1 MEHNNHA
8 PGGHAGNMNG
18 NDGHAGRMNG
28 NDGHAG
34 TMKMPGGQASHM
46 NAAGGHTGHMIADFR
61 RRFWICL
68 ALTVPILLLS
78 PAVQSAFHLK
88 SLHFTGDRYV
98 LFGLA
103 TIVFVYGGI
112 PFFKGIVREMRARRP
127 GMMTLVA
134 TAITVAYAY
143 STAVVFG
150 LTGKLD
156 MVLFWELATL
166 VDVMLLGHW
175 LEMRS
180 IQGASGA
187 LEALAELLPADAHLV
202 EKGGTRDVAV
212 SDLSP
217 GDTVLVR
224 PGEKVPVD
232 GTVTSG
238 ETSVDESILTGE
250 SRPVTKAAGDEVI
263 GGSVNSEGAIEVRI
277 EKTGSDTYV
286 AQVIEL
292 VRMSQASRS
301 RSQDLADRA
310 AFWLTVIALG
320 AGAVTLVAWLALG
333 KTSSFAIERTV
344 SVIVIA
350 CPHALGLAIP
360 LVVAVSTAL
369 AARGGLLIRERSGF
383 ERAHAVQAVVFD
395 KTGTLT
401 EGRFGVTDVVAIDDS
416 IDSDAVLSLAASVEE
431 LSEHAIA
438 RGIVAEAEARGVSTR
453 AASDFKAIPG
463 KAARAVVG
471 ESEVVVASP
480 DYAGHQ
486 GTDTAVTAALAAQGK
501 TVVFVL
507 RDGRAIGAIA
517 LADVVRPESREA
529 IDSLKAMGIRCMMLT
544 GDSEKV
550 AASVAA
556 ELGIDEYFAGV
567 LPQEKSAAI
576 ARIKERGM
584 VVAMVGDGVNDAPA
598 LAEADVGI
606 AIGAGTQVALDS
618 ADIVLVKSD
627 PRDTVTVLRLARS
640 TYGKMRQNLGWATG
654 YNVFAI
660 PLAAGVLFPLGIVLS
675 PAIGAALMSLSTI
688 IVAVNAK
695 LLK

>member
-8 PGGHAGNMNG
+8 PDEHA
-18 NDGHAGRMNG
+18 
-28 NDGHAG
+28 
-34 TMKMPGGQASHM
+34 
-46 NAAGGHTGHMIADFR
+46 GHMIADFQ

-88 SLHFTGDRYV
+88 ALHFAGDSYV

-103 TIVFVYGGI
+103 TIVFVYGGA
-112 PFFKGIVREMRARRP
+112 PFLRGFVREARARRP

-150 LTGKLD
+150 LTGKPD

-166 VDVMLLGHW
+166 IDVMLLGHW

-187 LEALAELLPADAHLV
+187 LQALAKLLPAEAHLV
-202 EKGGTRDVAV
+202 EGGGTRDVAV
-212 SDLSP
+212 SELAP
-217 GDTVLVR
+217 GDRVLVK

-232 GTVTSG
+232 GTVSSG

-250 SRPVTKAAGDEVI
+250 SRPVFKGPGDKVI
-263 GGSVNSEGAIEVRI
+263 GGSVNSEGAIEVVI
-277 EKTGSDTYV
+277 EQTGSDTYLS
-286 AQVIEL
+286 QVLEL
-292 VRMSQASRS
+292 VRKAQASRS
-301 RSQDLADRA
+301 RTQELADRA
-310 AFWLTVIALG
+310 AFWLTVIALS
-320 AGAVTLVAWLALG
+320 AGAATLIVWLAVG
-333 KTSSFAIERTV
+333 KTLEFAIERTV

-360 LVVAVSTAL
+360 LVVAVSTGL
-369 AARGGLLIRERSGF
+369 AARGGLLIRERAGF

-401 EGRFGVTDVVAIDDS
+401 QGRFGVTDVVALDGETSPDE
-416 IDSDAVLSLAASVEE
+416 VLLLAASVEAM
-431 LSEHAIA
+431 SEHSIA
-438 RGIVAEAEARGVSTR
+438 RGIVAEADRRGL
-453 AASDFKAIPG
+453 APLPASDFKAIPG
-463 KAARAVVG
+463 KAARAAVEG
-471 ESEVVVASP
+471 REVVVASP
-480 DYAGHQ
+480 GYAAGE
-486 GTDTAVTAALAAQGK
+486 AQGAVVPPALEAQGR

-507 RDGRAIGAIA
+507 REGRAIGAIA
-517 LADVVRPESREA
+517 LADVVRPESRQA
-529 IDSLKAMGIRCMMLT
+529 IDGLKAMGIRCVMLT

-550 AASVAA
+550 AAAVAA

-567 LPQEKSAAI
+567 LPQEKANEI
-576 ARIKERGM
+576 KRIKERGI

-606 AIGAGTQVALDS
+606 AIGAGTEVALES
-618 ADIVLVKSD
+618 ADIVLVRSD
-627 PRDTVTVLRLARS
+627 PTDIVTVLRLARS
-640 TYGKMRQNLGWATG
+640 TFRKMKQNLAWATG
-654 YNVFAI
+654 YNVLAI
-660 PLAAGVLFPLGIVLS
+660 PLAAGVLYPVGIVLT
-675 PAIGAALMSLSTI
+675 PAIGAALMSLSTV

>member
-1 MEHNNHA
+1 MEHNDHA
-8 PGGHAGNMNG
+8 SGGHA
-18 NDGHAGRMNG
+18 
-28 NDGHAG
+28 
-34 TMKMPGGQASHM
+34 
-46 NAAGGHTGHMIADFR
+46 GHMIADFR

-88 SLHFTGDRYV
+88 ALHFTGDRYV
-98 LFGLA
+98 LFALA
-103 TIVFVYGGI
+103 TVVFVYGGT
-112 PFFKGIVREMRARRP
+112 PFFKGIVREMRAGRP
-127 GMMTLVA
+127 GMMTLVS

-180 IQGASGA
+180 VESASGA
-187 LEALAELLPADAHLV
+187 LTSLAELLPADAHLV
-202 EKGGTRDVAV
+202 EEGGTRDVAV

-217 GDTVLVR
+217 GDLVLVR

-232 GTVTSG
+232 GNVSSG

-250 SRPVTKAAGDEVI
+250 SRPVFKGPGDDVI

-292 VRMSQASRS
+292 VRRSQASRS
-301 RSQDLADRA
+301 RSQELADRA

-320 AGAVTLVAWLALG
+320 AGALTLVAWLALG
-333 KTSSFAIERTV
+333 KTFEFAIERTV

-369 AARGGLLIRERSGF
+369 AARGGLLIRERTGF

-401 EGRFGVTDVVAIDDS
+401 EGRFGVTDVVVLEDS
-416 IDSDAVLSLAASVEE
+416 IDADGVLSLAAAVEE

-438 RGIVAEAEARGVSTR
+438 RGIVAEAQARGVSTQ
-453 AASDFKAIPG
+453 AASDFRAIPG
-463 KAARAVVG
+463 RAARAVVDG
-471 ESEVVVASP
+471 FEVVVASP
-480 DYAGHQ
+480 DYAGRE
-486 GTDTAVTAALAAQGK
+486 GTDTAVTTELAAQGK

-507 RDGRAIGAIA
+507 RDGRALGAIA
-517 LADVVRPESREA
+517 LADVVRPESKEA
-529 IDSLKAMGIRCMMLT
+529 IDGLKAMGIRCMMLT

-567 LPQEKSAAI
+567 LPHEKAAAI
-576 ARIKERGM
+576 TRIKERGM

-640 TYGKMRQNLGWATG
+640 TYRKMRQNLAWATG

-660 PLAAGVLFPLGIVLS
+660 PLAAGVLYPLGIVLS
-675 PAIGAALMSLSTI
+675 PAIGAALMSLSTV